1 MATGKTLVTEVYFKF
16 QIVHIGLNRIEIILS
31 HHSVILR
38 SAVVLATLGPGAVS
52 AGGRG
57 SVPVEGGGGAVAA
70 DPLLL
75 GAPAPWPA
83 PWSASCG
90 RAAVSAEAG
99 LATIRAGG
107 SAPAKLCS

>member
-1 MATGKTLVTEVYFKF
+1 MSY
-16 QIVHIGLNRIEIILS
+16 
-31 HHSVILR
+31 HSGFR
-38 SAVVLATLGPGAVS
+38 CSAVVLATLGLGAVG

>member
-1 MATGKTLVTEVYFKF
+1 MISYSGF
-16 QIVHIGLNRIEIILS
+16 RC
-31 HHSVILR
+31 
-38 SAVVLATLGPGAVS
+38 SAVVLVTLGLGAVS

-70 DPLLL
+70 EPLLL

-83 PWSASCG
+83 SWSASCG
-90 RAAVSAEAG
+90 GAAVSTEAG

-107 SAPAKLCS
+107 SAPAKLYIFVDTLQYLVI